1 MIDCVWAAD
10 ICTSCKPPLED
21 AAASAAGAGEQ
32 ITKGNDVDTAPRR
45 LTSVRLAWDYRPDG
59 SAELEWVSLGSYEL
73 DAANTDRYPGHDLL
87 HLSVM
92 QALGPRWTIAAR
104 VRNLTGRSYAERADL
119 AFGNYRYL
127 PGRDRSVFLGL
138 SWAAGN

>member
-1 MIDCVWAAD
+1 MPV
-10 ICTSCKPPLED
+10 
-21 AAASAAGAGEQ
+21 AASAAGAGEQ

-92 QALGPRWTIAAR
+92 QALGPRDVAQQLGQQLIGGDA
-104 VRNLTGRSYAERADL
+104 LGRGASTDQS
-119 AFGNYRYL
+119 
-127 PGRDRSVFLGL
+127 PQQS
-138 SWAAGN
+138 AGCGF